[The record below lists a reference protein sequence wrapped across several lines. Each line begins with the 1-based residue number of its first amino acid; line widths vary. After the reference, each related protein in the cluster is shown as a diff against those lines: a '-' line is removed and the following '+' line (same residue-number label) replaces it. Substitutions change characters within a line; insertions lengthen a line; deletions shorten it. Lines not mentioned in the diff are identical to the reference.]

1 MYKETITINRKI
13 VKDISSPPRVPNRV
27 PSPPSAV
34 PEMTPGATN
43 SETENEIAEI
53 SQHISAPLSRR
64 SSRASSTVIVV
75 VDKQE
80 VEVTKK
86 TEEFPVTPAVLK
98 VTTGSD
104 NDPGALNRHSAHS
117 DLRVVFNRVL
127 LLVSSCLR
135 AISILSN
142 VKGVHT

>member
-1 MYKETITINRKI
+1 MHSKTIYAAFSPVYKETITINRKI
-13 VKDISSPPRVPNRV
+13 VKDISSPPRV

-64 SSRASSTVIVV
+64 SSRASSTVVLV
-75 VDKQE
+75 VDKPE
-80 VEVTKK
+80 IEVTKK
-86 TEEFPVTPAVLK
+86 TEEMIPAQAVLK

-104 NDPGALNRHSAHS
+104 NDTGTLNRHSAHS
-117 DLRVVFNRVL
+117 DLRVVLNRDWYL
-127 LLVSSCLR
+127 FPAAC
-135 AISILSN
+135 
-142 VKGVHT
+142 G